1 MLRYRI
7 ISAVIGIVLILS
19 LLRWGRVPFS
29 VLISLVTLLG
39 LYEFYRMVRQNGLQ
53 PKAILGT
60 ITGLAFAPVA
70 LWRGE
75 KGIELVLIGAVA
87 VFFVWYLLVLGKN
100 QATLNC
106 SYTVFGSLYVG
117 FLLSYLV
124 LIRDLKGGSLLLIL
138 VLVATWV
145 SDSSAY
151 VAGKL
156 FGRRRMAP
164 KLSPGKTW
172 EGALTA
178 LMVTP
183 VAAVAFVY
191 VDGLGVLGRIILG
204 LIISLSSQVG
214 DLVESGIKRDM
225 GVKDTGW
232 LIPGHGGILDRFD
245 SLIFSGFA
253 SYYFLKLVL

>member
-53 PKAILGT
+53 PKSILGT
-60 ITGLAFAPVA
+60 LTGLAFVPVA

-75 KGIELVLIGAVA
+75 RGIELVLIVALA
-87 VFFVWYLLVLGKN
+87 VFFVWYLLVLGKS

-106 SYTVFGSLYVG
+106 SYTVFGSLYIG

-124 LIRDLKGGSLLLIL
+124 LIHDLRNGSVLVILI
-138 VLVATWV
+138 LVATWV
-145 SDSSAY
+145 SDSTAY
-151 VAGKL
+151 IAGKL

-172 EGALTA
+172 EGALAA
-178 LMVTP
+178 LLVTP
-183 VAAVAFVY
+183 IVTASFIY
-191 VDGLGVLGRIILG
+191 VDGLSILGKIILG
-204 LIISLSSQVG
+204 LIVSVSAQVG